1 MLERTEWWLSASE
14 RDEAM
19 ARHLLDAGF
28 YEGVAF
34 HAQQAAEKAL
44 KALMAEIGVTTHT
57 HSCVELAERLASQGL
72 TVPPQVLNRARRLD
86 QHYVDSRYPNGVGG
100 PPKAFYDEAIAQDC
114 LSWMTDLRD
123 FVRSNLP

>member
-1 MLERTEWWLSASE
+1 MLERTGWWLSASD
-14 RDEAM
+14 RDEQM
-19 ARHLLDAGF
+19 ARHLLEDGF

-44 KALMAEIGVTTHT
+44 KALMAEIGVITHT
-57 HSCVELAERLASQGL
+57 HSCVELLERLVAQGF
-72 TVPPQVLNRARRLD
+72 TVPPEVLNRARRLD

-100 PPKAFYDEAIAQDC
+100 PPLNFYDEAIAQDC
-114 LSWMTDLRD
+114 LSWMTEIRD